1 MEGIKGQRKQQF
13 TNRNNT
19 LGRCA
24 VLLTVIMQLKRP
36 SESLNTAEK
45 QKLCPE
51 SSQQQI
57 FANHFFQTFWAI
69 PLVQGT
75 MVILQTDCAAQC
87 CLESCTTCDKRRCN
101 VCHFAL
107 ESHGKCPSLSPGP
120 ASQPSIF
127 FHPNA
132 ISVLSF
138 NFHQIPQVQDSFL
151 LWLHT

>member
-57 FANHFFQTFWAI
+57 FANHFFFKHS
-69 PLVQGT
+69 G
-75 MVILQTDCAAQC
+75 
-87 CLESCTTCDKRRCN
+87 
-101 VCHFAL
+101 
-107 ESHGKCPSLSPGP
+107 PSLWFK
-120 ASQPSIF
+120 AR
-127 FHPNA
+127 
-132 ISVLSF
+132 
-138 NFHQIPQVQDSFL
+138 
-151 LWLHT
+151 W